1 MNTSLNGLTVVN
13 TRPAH
18 QAESL
23 SQLIHQAGGNTI
35 EFPVIEISPPLKS
48 DIVQNQFETLAAV
61 DFAIFIS
68 ANAVDAAMTFCGGA
82 EDWPEDVMIVSV
94 GRGTTL
100 KLKDYGLTVNLTAPE
115 PFNSEALLELPEL
128 ENIADK
134 SFLIFRGEGGR
145 KLLADTLRSRGANVD
160 YVECY
165 RRLIPDIDASLLYQC
180 WDEQCNSIIVVTSN
194 EGLNNL
200 VKMVAGEYQKIL
212 LASTLVVVSERAIKL
227 AKELGFKKKPELAKA
242 ASNEAI
248 FDAVQYLKQQ
258 H

>member
-1 MNTSLNGLTVVN
+1 VNTSLNGLTVVN

-94 GRGTTL
+94 GRATTL
-100 KLKDYGLTVNLTAPE
+100 KLKDYGLTVKLTAPE